1 MLKLNNINVYYGVSH
16 VLKDISLHVEKGEI
30 ISIIGAN
37 GAGKTTLLKTISG
50 LLSPKN
56 GQIIY
61 QNQEIQG
68 MRADK
73 IVRQKIVCVPE
84 GRRIFKDM
92 SVSEN
97 ILLGAYTVNDHHRV
111 QKRYQEM
118 LELFPILKDRE
129 QQLAGNLS
137 GGEQQMLAMARALM
151 SEPQVLLLD
160 EPSMGLAP
168 KMVGAIFALIKTI
181 NQQGTT
187 VLLIEQNA
195 KMALNISS
203 RAYIFETGSIVL
215 EGFSADLVNSPDV
228 QKIYLGG

>member
-1 MLKLNNINVYYGVSH
+1 MLKLNNLNVYYGVSH
-16 VLKDISLHVEKGEI
+16 VLKNISLHVEKGEI

-50 LLSPKN
+50 LLTPKT
-56 GQIIY
+56 GHIIY
-61 QNQEIQG
+61 NGNEIQG
-68 MRADK
+68 MRADQ

-97 ILLGAYTVNDHHRV
+97 ILLGAYSIKDHHRIRE
-111 QKRYQEM
+111 RYQEM
-118 LELFPILKDRE
+118 LNLFPILNERE
-129 QQLAGNLS
+129 HQLAGNLS

-151 SEPQVLLLD
+151 SDPEVLLLD

-168 KMVGAIFALIKTI
+168 KMVAVVFALIQTI

-187 VLLIEQNA
+187 VVLIEQNA

-215 EGFSADLVNSPDV
+215 EGESAHLVNSSDV